1 MKKLFEKEYELRT
14 SDFTCNNKLQPAS
27 VLDLFQTVAGEH
39 ANELGCGFNNMI
51 AENMLW
57 VVIKTKFKIIKDA
70 ELFSK
75 IKVKTWPLPP
85 SRVSFQ
91 REYLIE
97 NQNGEPLVKGT
108 SEWVVMH
115 STERKLVVAKDIY
128 PLSEFHTEK
137 MFEERTQKLRDF
149 EADSPYPCYTLRPG
163 YSQLDMNN
171 HVNNTKYANY
181 VLDACNFKDN
191 DIIDEFQIDFKH
203 EVHAD
208 SELKILTKRE
218 ENTIFAK
225 GLNENDEIMFSCKI
239 NLK

>member
-27 VLDLFQTVAGEH
+27 ILDLFQSVAGEH

-57 VVIKTKFKIIKDA
+57 VVIRTKFKILNDA
-70 ELFSK
+70 VLFDK
-75 IKVKTWPLPP
+75 VKVKTWPLPP

-97 NQNGEPLVKGT
+97 NNNGEPLVKGT

-115 STERKLVVAKDIY
+115 SAERKLMVAKDIY
-128 PLSEFHTEK
+128 PLTEFHTEK
-137 MFEERTQKLRDF
+137 TFEERTQKLRDF
-149 EADSPYPCYTLRPG
+149 EADDTCYTLCPG
-163 YSQLDMNN
+163 FSQLDMNN

-181 VLDACNFKDN
+181 VLDACNLKN
-191 DIIDEFQIDFKH
+191 DELIDEFQIDFKH
-203 EVHAD
+203 EMHAGA
-208 SELKILTKRE
+208 ELKVHSKRE
-218 ENTIFAK
+218 DGFIFAK
-225 GLNENDEIMFSCKI
+225 GVNETGETMFSCKI
-239 NLK
+239 TLK

>member
-1 MKKLFEKEYELRT
+1 MKNTFEKEYELRT

-39 ANELGCGFNNMI
+39 ANELGCGFDNMI
-51 AENMLW
+51 DKSMLW
-57 VVIKTKFKIIKDA
+57 VVIRTKFKILKDA
-70 ELFSK
+70 EFFSK
-75 IKVKTWPLPP
+75 IRVKTWPLPP

-97 NQNGEPLVKGT
+97 NQKGEPLVKGT

-115 STERKLVVAKDIY
+115 SAERRLVVTKDVY
-128 PLSEFHTEK
+128 PLQKFCTEK

-149 EADSPYPCYTLRPG
+149 EADDTCYTLCPG
-163 YSQLDMNN
+163 FSQLDMNN

-191 DIIDEFQIDFKH
+191 ELIEEFQIDFKH

-218 ENTIFAK
+218 ENSIFAK